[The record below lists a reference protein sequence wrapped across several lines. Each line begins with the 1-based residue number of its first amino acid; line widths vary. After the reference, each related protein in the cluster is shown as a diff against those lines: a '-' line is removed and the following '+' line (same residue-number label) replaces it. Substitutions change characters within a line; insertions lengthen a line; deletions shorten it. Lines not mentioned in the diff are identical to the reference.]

1 MSGSVDYA
9 GKQRENVEFH
19 NTGLYNMH
27 GATSYPAGAAG
38 LYEVTHNPH
47 DVGKFRAPTLRNV
60 AVTAPYMH
68 DGSVPTLEDVVEH
81 YNAGGRTIT
90 SGPHAGVGADNPNK
104 SDLIKPLHLTDRE
117 KKDLIEFL
125 RSLTDEELLTNPRL
139 SDPWPQLQSSQ
150 LRTVHRG
157 Q

>member
-9 GKQRENVEFH
+9 GKQRENVELH

-27 GATSYPAGAAG
+27 GPISYPAGDAG
-38 LYEVTHNPH
+38 LYEVTHNPA

-60 AVTAPYMH
+60 AITAPYMH
-68 DGSVPTLEDVVEH
+68 DGSVLTLEDVVEH

-90 SGPHAGVGADNPNK
+90 SGPHAGAGADNPNK
-104 SDLIKPLHLTDRE
+104 SELIRPLHLTDQE

-125 RSLTDEELLTNPRL
+125 RSLTDKELLTDPRF
-139 SDPWPQLQSSQ
+139 SDPWPQTSQ
-150 LRTVHRG
+150 LPTIHRG